1 MDKIKKREWIDK
13 ELRSS
18 LVGLDNLEEFWEEI
32 TVILDF
38 AQLQYAS
45 LACRVC
51 EEHGKP
57 EIKPAHWVHRYDKG
71 GKALTTP
78 QSCRAANIWA
88 AKLYEEDVENS

>member
-1 MDKIKKREWIDK
+1 MKKINKGEWLQRYLPNATWK
-13 ELRSS
+13 
-18 LVGLDNLEEFWEEI
+18 EI

-57 EIKPAHWVHRYDKG
+57 EIKPAYWVHRYDKG
-71 GKALTTP
+71 GKALATP

-88 AKLYEEDVENS
+88 VKLYEEDAENS